1 MKNIKA
7 INDIVVAEEIIKRE
21 ETTAGGLIVPQTVKV
36 EPQKYGKVLSI
47 GEKVDNVKV
56 GDIIVFHQSAGQA
69 VLLDGVIQRVLKKDE
84 IYGILQNE

>member
-47 GEKVDNVKV
+47 GEKVDTVKV

-69 VLLDGVIQRVLKKDE
+69 VIMEGMIQRVLKKDE
-84 IYGILQNE
+84 IYGILQDE

>member
-47 GEKVDNVKV
+47 GEKVDNIKV

-69 VLLDGVIQRVLKKDE
+69 VIMEGMIQRVLKKDE
-84 IYGILQNE
+84 IYGIFQDS

>member
-47 GEKVDNVKV
+47 GEKVDNIKV

-69 VLLDGVIQRVLKKDE
+69 VIMEGMIQRVLKKDE
-84 IYGILQNE
+84 IYGILQDE

>member
-7 INDIVVAEEIIKRE
+7 INDIVVAEELIKRE

-47 GEKVDNVKV
+47 GEKVDNIKV

-69 VLLDGVIQRVLKKDE
+69 VIIEGTIQRVLKKDE
-84 IYGILQNE
+84 IYGILNEE

>member
-7 INDIVVAEEIIKRE
+7 INDIVVAEELIKRE

-47 GEKVDNVKV
+47 GEKVDNIKV

-69 VLLDGVIQRVLKKDE
+69 VIIEGKIQRVLKKDE
-84 IYGILQNE
+84 IYGIFQDN

>member
-21 ETTAGGLIVPQTVKV
+21 ETTASGLIVPQTVKV

-47 GEKVDNVKV
+47 GEKVDNIKV
-56 GDIIVFHQSAGQA
+56 GDVIVFHQSGGQA

-84 IYGILQNE
+84 IYGILQDN